1 MSNIDMGKKVL
12 VAGVGKSGIAAAKL
26 LLGGGCSVVLYD
38 DGKTVDDTSLT
49 EMFGNGADVSMCT
62 GSVPEE
68 ILSEIKY
75 CVISPGIPLD
85 APSIRAFSEKGIHI
99 IGEVEL
105 AYMYEK
111 GTVAAITGT
120 NGKTT
125 TTALMGDIMKKTG
138 RKVFVAGN
146 IGLPYTETAKE
157 TDEESCSVLEVSSF
171 QLETISSFRP
181 FVSAVLNITPDHLNR
196 HHTMDNYI
204 KAKMDIAKNQ
214 TKDDVIV
221 LNYEDEVLRKE
232 AEHVN
237 ARVIYFSSRHTL
249 DEGVYLEDGKN
260 IVVKLDGGCRRLC
273 GTDELHVLGIHSY
286 ENVMAAVAMARAMN
300 VSYEDI
306 YDAVTKFQSV
316 EHRIEY
322 VCEKNGVKYYNDSK
336 ATNTDAAIK
345 GITSMVRPT
354 YLIGGGY
361 DKQADFTE
369 WIQSFDGAVKKLVL
383 IGETSG
389 QIARTCDSLGF
400 TDYIKM
406 NGLKEAVGYCV
417 ENAES
422 GDAVLLSPAC
432 ASWDM
437 FASYEE
443 RGKLFKKYVTQN
455 YANII

>member
-1 MSNIDMGKKVL
+1 MSEFDMGKKVL

-26 LLGGGCSVVLYD
+26 LLSKGCPVVLYD
-38 DGKTVDDTSLT
+38 DKKSVDDDTIRDT
-49 EMFGNGADVSMCT
+49 FGSNANVVMCT
-62 GSVPEE
+62 GSVPGE
-68 ILSEIKY
+68 ILSEIRY
-75 CVISPGIPLD
+75 GVISPGIPLD
-85 APSIRAFSEKGIHI
+85 APSVCSFTDSGIKI

-105 AYMYEK
+105 AYLFEK
-111 GTVAAITGT
+111 GDVIAITGT

-125 TTALMGDIMKKTG
+125 TTALTGDIMKKSG

-146 IGLPYTETAKE
+146 IGLPYTETVGG
-157 TDEESCSVLEVSSF
+157 TDETSCSVLEVSSF

-181 FVSAVLNITPDHLNR
+181 RVSAVLNITPDHLNR

-204 KAKMDIAKNQ
+204 KAKLDIAKNQ
-214 TKDDVIV
+214 TKDDVII
-221 LNYEDEVLRKE
+221 LNYEDEVLRRE
-232 AEHVN
+232 AEN
-237 ARVIYFSSRHTL
+237 ISARVIFFSSRHVL

-260 IVVKLDGGCRRLC
+260 IIVKLDGMRRLLC
-273 GTDELHVLGIHSY
+273 STDELNVLGVHGY
-286 ENVMAAVAMARAMN
+286 ENVMAAIAMTWAMG
-300 VSYEDI
+300 VTAEDI
-306 YDAVTKFQSV
+306 YDAVTHFQSV

-322 VCEKNGVKYYNDSK
+322 VCEINGVKYYNDSK

-369 WIQSFDGAVKKLVL
+369 WIQSFDGTVKELVL
-383 IGETSG
+383 IGETKE

-400 TDYIKM
+400 SKYIM
-406 NGLKEAVGYCV
+406 ADGLKEAVDYCMEHAV
-417 ENAES
+417 S

-443 RGKLFKKYVTQN
+443 RGRLFKMYVN
-455 YANII
+455 ENR

>member
-1 MSNIDMGKKVL
+1 MSDVDMGKIVL

-26 LLGGGCSVVLYD
+26 LLSKGSSVVLYD
-38 DGKTVDDTSLT
+38 DKKTLEDGVYR
-49 EMFGNGADVSMCT
+49 EMFGDGADVSMCT
-62 GSVPEE
+62 GSVPEQ
-68 ILSEIKY
+68 ILSQIKY

-85 APSIRAFSEKGIHI
+85 APSVCAFRERGISI

-111 GTVAAITGT
+111 GDVVAITGT

-138 RKVFVAGN
+138 RNIFVAGN
-146 IGLPYTETAKE
+146 IGLPYTETVGG
-157 TDEESCSVLEVSSF
+157 TDEKSCSVLEVSSF

-181 FVSAVLNITPDHLNR
+181 AVSAVLNITPDHLNR

-221 LNYEDEVLRKE
+221 LNYEDEVLRKG
-232 AEHVN
+232 AENMN
-237 ARVIYFSSRHTL
+237 ARVLFFSSRHML

-260 IVVKLDGGCRRLC
+260 IIVKHDGGCRRLC
-273 GTDELHVLGIHSY
+273 SVDELNVLGVHSY

-306 YDAVTKFQSV
+306 YDAVTNFQSV

-369 WIQSFDGAVKKLVL
+369 WIKSFGGTVKKLVL
-383 IGETSG
+383 IGETAG
-389 QIARTCDSLGF
+389 QIAGTCDSLGF
-400 TDYIKM
+400 NNYINM
-406 NGLKEAVGYCV
+406 NGLKEAVDYCA

-443 RGKLFKKYVTQN
+443 RGKLFKKYVTQF
-455 YANII
+455 

>member
-1 MSNIDMGKKVL
+1 MSEFDMGKKVL

-26 LLGGGCSVVLYD
+26 LLNKGCSVVLYD
-38 DGKTVDDTSLT
+38 DKKTVDDDTIRDT
-49 EMFGNGADVSMCT
+49 FGNNADVTMCT
-62 GSVPEE
+62 GSIPDE
-68 ILSEIKY
+68 ILPEIKY
-75 CVISPGIPLD
+75 GVISPGIPLD
-85 APSIRAFSEKGIHI
+85 APSVCRFTDSGITI

-105 AYMYEK
+105 AYLFEK
-111 GTVAAITGT
+111 GDVIAITGT

-125 TTALMGDIMKKTG
+125 TTALTGDIMKKSG

-146 IGLPYTETAKE
+146 IGLPYTETVSQ
-157 TDEESCSVLEVSSF
+157 TDETSCSVLEVSSF

-181 FVSAVLNITPDHLNR
+181 RVSAVLNITPDHLNR

-204 KAKMDIAKNQ
+204 KAKLDIAKNQ
-214 TKDDVIV
+214 TKDDVII
-221 LNYEDEVLRKE
+221 LNYEDEVLRRE
-232 AEHVN
+232 AGN
-237 ARVIYFSSRHTL
+237 ISARVIFFSSRHVL

-260 IVVKLDGGCRRLC
+260 IIVKLDGMRRLLC
-273 GTDELHVLGIHSY
+273 STDELNVLGVHSY
-286 ENVMAAVAMARAMN
+286 ENVMAAIAMTWAMG
-300 VSYEDI
+300 VPAEDI
-306 YDAVTKFQSV
+306 YDAVTHFQSV

-322 VCEKNGVKYYNDSK
+322 VCEINGVKYYNDSK

-369 WIQSFDGAVKKLVL
+369 WIQSFGGTVKGLVL
-383 IGETSG
+383 IGETKE
-389 QIARTCDSLGF
+389 QIAHTCDNLGF
-400 TDYIKM
+400 SKYKM
-406 NGLKEAVGYCV
+406 AGGLKEAVDYCMDHAV
-417 ENAES
+417 S

-443 RGKLFKKYVTQN
+443 RGRLFKKFVN
-455 YANII
+455 EKR

>member
-1 MSNIDMGKKVL
+1 MSDVDMGKKVL
-12 VAGVGKSGIAAAKL
+12 VAGAGKSGIAAAKL
-26 LLGGGCSVVLYD
+26 LLSGGCSVVLYD
-38 DGKTVDDTSLT
+38 DGKTVDDNRLK
-49 EMFGNGADVSMCT
+49 EMFGDGADVSMCT
-62 GSVPEE
+62 GSVPER

-75 CVISPGIPLD
+75 CVISPGIPLE
-85 APSIRAFSEKGIHI
+85 APSVRAFMKSGINI

-111 GTVAAITGT
+111 GDVVAITGT

-125 TTALMGDIMKKTG
+125 TTALMGEIMKKTG
-138 RKVFVAGN
+138 RNVFVAGN
-146 IGLPYTETAKE
+146 IGLPYTETVGQ
-157 TDEESCSVLEVSSF
+157 TDEKSCSVLEVSSF

-181 FVSAVLNITPDHLNR
+181 AVSAVLNITPDHLNR

-204 KAKMDIAKNQ
+204 KAKLDIAKNQ

-221 LNYEDEVLRKE
+221 LNYEDEVLRRA
-232 AEHVN
+232 AENVN
-237 ARVIYFSSRHTL
+237 ARVLFFSSRHIL
-249 DEGVYLEDGKN
+249 EEGVYLEDGKN
-260 IVVKLDGGCRRLC
+260 IVVKLDGACKNLC
-273 GTDELHVLGIHSY
+273 STDELNVLGIHSY

-369 WIQSFDGAVKKLVL
+369 WIQSFGGTVKKLVL

-389 QIARTCDSLGF
+389 QIARTCDGLGF
-400 TDYIKM
+400 TDYIMM
-406 NGLKEAVGYCV
+406 NGLKEAVDYCMGSAC
-417 ENAES
+417 E

-455 YANII
+455 SEL